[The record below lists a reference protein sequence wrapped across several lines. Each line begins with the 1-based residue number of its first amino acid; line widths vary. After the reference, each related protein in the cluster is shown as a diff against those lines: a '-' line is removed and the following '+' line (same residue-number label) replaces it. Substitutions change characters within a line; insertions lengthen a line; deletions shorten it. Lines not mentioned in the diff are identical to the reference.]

1 MHGLRQL
8 WRSFFDIRPGERLRV
23 LFMFLYLLFILFAY
37 YILKPLSRAL
47 FLSKFDIDRLPW
59 LYILIAIGGGILAYF
74 YSKLAVRAS
83 LTTAVFYATAI
94 SIGSLVVLWAMFK
107 NPQDWMLYVFNIWVS
122 LFGIVMVSQGWL
134 VAANVFNSREAKRI
148 YGILG
153 IGAVIGAA
161 FGGSFTAAAT
171 KLLGVNNLLLASAFF
186 VALSYGA
193 YLMIVSQPGVAISA
207 VKAGS
212 EEEAD
217 FRFSDILQA
226 IGHYRHLQV
235 IIGIISLT
243 YIVDVLVEYQFSA
256 MAKATYTDKE
266 ALTAFLGSFF
276 GLYLNLVT
284 FFLQFFLTAAV
295 VRAFGVG
302 GTLQIMPIAI
312 AVASIA
318 TLLSP
323 NVLSTAAARLTE
335 AATRYTFNRTGM
347 ELLYLP
353 LPSDLK
359 NRTKA
364 FVDIVVDRFARG
376 VGGMLL
382 LVMAALNVETR
393 YVSIVVMAL
402 CFAWIVLSAV
412 ARREYV
418 STVRRRL
425 ESRRLDLENVRV
437 SVTDPATIQLLID
450 TARSKLP
457 RQATYALSLLQECQ
471 GFDVKPLL
479 LELADST
486 SDEVRG
492 KVFQLARKCECAQL
506 VDQAQRELR
515 SWRSGQTSPAIEPAT
530 HYLLTYAEEPAKV
543 AERLLQHANSQVQ
556 DSTIRFL
563 AGDRK
568 LAAGLLTPSWLDE
581 MAHSAQPQRRRLAA
595 LSVEAL
601 GDGHASILVDLI
613 RDADPAVVTAALQSA
628 GRIQDRSFLT
638 PMIERLPEAR
648 LRGTIVDALTQYGP
662 RIAGTLGDILMDPK
676 VSHSARRHV
685 ARVLQH
691 IPHQRSV
698 DALMQAISE
707 PDLNLRSTVLRSL
720 HRLRESD
727 PKLSYGVDS
736 VQGQI
741 LKEARSYYELSA
753 ALSPFRDR
761 NDKRTAAGL
770 LAKTL
775 EERLKRTIERLFY
788 LLGLRYPPREIYAAY
803 LAVNRGKAEETS
815 TAIEFLDNV
824 LDRELKR
831 VLLPLFDAPENVAER
846 GREVF
851 GVERLTAE
859 AAIRKLLD
867 SGDEWL
873 VCCAI
878 ATAAQLKIAAL
889 ANDVAR
895 LRQGAG
901 EEVGRVATAAAAAFA
916 S

>member
-1 MHGLRQL
+1 
-8 WRSFFDIRPGERLRV
+8 
-23 LFMFLYLLFILFAY
+23 MFLYLLFILFAY

-47 FLSKFDIDRLPW
+47 FLSKFDIDKLPW
-59 LYILIAIGGGILAYF
+59 LYILIAAGGGILAYF

-83 LTTAVFYATAI
+83 LSAAVFYASAI
-94 SIGSLVVLWAMFK
+94 SMASLVVLWAMLK
-107 NPQDWMLYVFNIWVS
+107 NPRDWMLYVFNIWVS

-134 VAANVFNSREAKRI
+134 IAANVFNAREAKRI

-161 FGGSFTAAAT
+161 FGGTFTAAAT
-171 KLLGVNNLLLASAFF
+171 KLIGVNNLLLASAFF
-186 VALSYGA
+186 VLLSYGA
-193 YLMIVSQPGVAISA
+193 YLLIVNQPGVSINA
-207 VKAGS
+207 VKAAS

-217 FRFSDILQA
+217 FRFTDILAA

-256 MAKATYTDKE
+256 MAKASYTSKE

-276 GLYLNLVT
+276 GIYLNLVT

-295 VRAFGVG
+295 VRSFGVG
-302 GTLQIMPIAI
+302 GTLQIMPAAI
-312 AVASIA
+312 AAASIA

-323 NVLSTAAARLTE
+323 SVLSTAAARLTE

-353 LPSDLK
+353 LPAELK

-382 LVMAALNVETR
+382 LGLAALNVETR
-393 YVSIVVMAL
+393 HVSLVVMAL
-402 CFAWIVLSAV
+402 CAAWIFLSVV

-418 STVRRRL
+418 ATVRKRL
-425 ESRRLDLENVRV
+425 ESRRLDLDNIRV
-437 SVTDPATIQLLID
+437 SVTDPATIQLLVD
-450 TARSKLP
+450 TARSKAP
-457 RQATYALSLLQECQ
+457 RQAVYALSLLEECQ
-471 GFDVKPLL
+471 GFDAAPLL
-479 LELADST
+479 KELVDSP
-486 SDEVRG
+486 SGEVRAQ
-492 KVFQLARKCECAQL
+492 VFGMALRCGCTEL
-506 VDQAQRELR
+506 LEQAQRELR
-515 SWRSGQTSPAIEPAT
+515 NSRSGQSSPAIEPAARYVLS
-530 HYLLTYAEEPAKV
+530 HAEEPAKV

-556 DSTIRFL
+556 DAVIGFL
-563 AGDRK
+563 AARRD
-568 LAAGLLTPSWLDE
+568 LAGALLTSSWLEE
-581 MAHSAQPQRRRLAA
+581 MAHSPQARQRRLAA
-595 LSVEAL
+595 LSFAAL
-601 GDGHASILVDLI
+601 GDGRAQILVDLI
-613 RDADPAVVTAALQSA
+613 RDADHSVASAALQSA
-628 GRIQDRSFLT
+628 GRIQDRAFVS

-648 LRGTIVDALTQYGP
+648 LRGAVVEALKQYGP
-662 RIAGTLGDILMDPK
+662 RISGTLGDLLMDSA
-676 VSHSARRHV
+676 VSRSVRRHI

-698 DALMQAISE
+698 DALLQAIGE
-707 PDLNLRSTVLRSL
+707 PDLHLRSAVLRSL

-727 PKLSYGVDS
+727 PKLNYGAES
-736 VQGQI
+736 VQNQI
-741 LKEARSYYELSA
+741 LKEARTYYELSA
-753 ALSPFRDR
+753 ALSPFRDS
-761 NDKRTAAGL
+761 NDRRTAAGL

-775 EERLKRTIERLFY
+775 EERLKHTIERLFY

-803 LAVNRGKAEETS
+803 LAVNRGRTEELS
-815 TAIEFLDNV
+815 TAVEFLDNV

-851 GVERLTAE
+851 GVERMTTETAL
-859 AAIRKLLD
+859 RKLLE

-878 ATAAQLKIAAL
+878 ATAAQLKIASL
-889 ANDVAR
+889 RGLVAEM
-895 LRQGAG
+895 RQGAG
-901 EEVGRVATAAAAAFA
+901 EEVGRVAAAAAAALA

>member
-1 MHGLRQL
+1 MNGLRQL

-47 FLSKFDIDRLPW
+47 FLSKFDIDKLPW

-83 LTTAVFYATAI
+83 LSTAVFYASAI
-94 SIGSLVVLWAMFK
+94 SIGSLVVLWAVLK
-107 NPQDWMLYVFNIWVS
+107 NPRDWMLYVFNIWVS

-134 VAANVFNSREAKRI
+134 IAANVFNSREAKRI

-171 KLLGVNNLLLASAFF
+171 KLIGVNNLLLASAFF
-186 VALSYGA
+186 VLLSYAA
-193 YLMIVSQPGVAISA
+193 YLLIVNQPGVAISA
-207 VKAGS
+207 VKAAS

-217 FRFSDILQA
+217 FRFTDILTA

-256 MAKATYTDKE
+256 MAKASYTSKE

-276 GLYLNLVT
+276 GLYLNLLT

-295 VRAFGVG
+295 VRTFGVG
-302 GTLQIMPIAI
+302 GTLQIMPVAI

-323 NVLSTAAARLTE
+323 SVLSTASARLTE

-382 LVMAALNVETR
+382 LALAALDVETR
-393 YVSIVVMAL
+393 YVSLVVMVL
-402 CFAWIVLSAV
+402 CVAWMVLSAV
-412 ARREYV
+412 ARSEYV
-418 STVRRRL
+418 STVRKRL
-425 ESRRLDLENVRV
+425 ESRRLDIENIRI
-437 SVTDPATIQLLID
+437 SVTDPATLQLLMD
-450 TARSKLP
+450 TARSKTP
-457 RQATYALSLLQECQ
+457 RQAAYALSLLGECQ
-471 GFDVKPLL
+471 GFDVAPLL
-479 LELADST
+479 RELVDNP
-486 SDEVRG
+486 SDEVRAQ
-492 KVFQLARKCECAQL
+492 VFQLAMKCGCTEL
-506 VDQAQRELR
+506 LEQAQRELR
-515 SWRSGQTSPAIEPAT
+515 TWRAGQSSPAIEPAT
-530 HYLLTYAEEPAKV
+530 RYVLTHSGEPAKV

-556 DSTIRFL
+556 DATISFL
-563 AGDRK
+563 AAHRD
-568 LAAGLLTPSWLDE
+568 LAGTLLTSSWLEE
-581 MAHSAQPQRRRLAA
+581 MAYSPHAQKRRLAA
-595 LSVEAL
+595 LSFAATEES
-601 GDGHASILVDLI
+601 HASVLVKLI
-613 RDADPAVVTAALQSA
+613 QDADHSVASAALQSA
-628 GRIQDRSFLT
+628 GRLQDRAFVS
-638 PMIERLPEAR
+638 PMIERLTEAR
-648 LRGTIVDALTQYGP
+648 LRGAVVEALKQYGP
-662 RIAGTLGDILMDPK
+662 RISGTLGDLLMDPK
-676 VSHSARRHV
+676 VSRSARRHI

-698 DALMQAISE
+698 DALLQAIAE
-707 PDLNLRSTVLRSL
+707 PDLHLRSTVLRSL

-727 PKLSYGVDS
+727 PKLNYGAES
-736 VQGQI
+736 VQSQI
-741 LKEARSYYELSA
+741 LKEARTYYELNA
-753 ALSPFRDR
+753 ALSPFRDS

-775 EERLKRTIERLFY
+775 EERLKHTIERLFY

-803 LAVNRGKAEETS
+803 LAVNRGRTEEMS

-831 VLLPLFDAPENVAER
+831 VLLPLFDAPENVAEH

-851 GVERLTAE
+851 GVERMTTETAL
-859 AAIRKLLD
+859 RKLLE

-878 ATAAQLKIAAL
+878 ATAAQLKIASL
-889 ANDVAR
+889 SGDVAQ

-901 EEVGRVATAAAAAFA
+901 EEVGRVAASAAAAFA